1 MKLVTFEANETSEG
15 VKILIETSGIWMLKA
30 NQEDSAVIMFMHDGS
45 QITWSC
51 SLDTL
56 VAKLTA

>member
-45 QITWSC
+45 QITWSG